1 MSEKWR
7 LIEERA
13 SDKKRLL
20 AEWREH
26 VKRLAEGARRLLGEA
41 RVLAF
46 GSVVRGDWCVE
57 SDVDVLIV
65 SPNVPGDATERVKV
79 KMRLME
85 LLEARTP
92 LELHLATPEEFE
104 HWYKRFIDVYEE
116 F

>member
-1 MSEKWR
+1 LSEKWE
-7 LIEERA
+7 LIEDRA
-13 SDKKRLL
+13 LKRKRFL

-26 VKRLAEGARRLLGEA
+26 VERLAQEARRLLGDA

-65 SPNVPGDATERVKV
+65 SPRVPSDAVEGVKLKV
-79 KMRLME
+79 RLRE
-85 LLEARTP
+85 LLGACIP
-92 LELHLATPEEFE
+92 LELHLAAPEEFE